1 MPTYSYKGITAA
13 GGTVTAEITAPDERA
28 AARQL
33 RSQGITVQSLAAKR
47 AAAAAGLNLGALPL
61 VGSLFGGVK
70 TKDISVFTRQ
80 FATMIAAGLP
90 LVQCLQALAQQAER
104 KRFSDI
110 ISAIAASVEGGS
122 TLSEAMARFP
132 KVFDELFVNLVH
144 VGEIGGVLDA
154 MLARLAIYMEK
165 ADALKHRVRMAMV
178 YPILV
183 ITVAIGVVAFLL
195 VFVIPIFAAFF
206 EKGGVPLPLPTR
218 IVLQM
223 SNFITSGTGA
233 LTLLL
238 VFVGGPLGFR
248 WWYGTEAGR
257 LTVDRFLLRAPIFGV
272 LLRKIAVARFTRT
285 LSALIS
291 GGVPILDALRI
302 TAKTAGNRVVENAVM
317 EARDRVTAGQTLAEP
332 LRNSKVFPAMVIQMV
347 AVGEQTGALDNMLA
361 KVADYYEDEVDV
373 AVSGLTALLEPLLIV
388 FLGIVVG
395 GIVIS
400 MYLPIFQ
407 IVTLVK

>member
-1 MPTYSYKGITAA
+1 MPTFTYKGLMSD
-13 GGTVTAEITAPDERA
+13 GGAVAAEITAADERA

-47 AAAAAGLNLGALPL
+47 AAAGSFDLANLP
-61 VGSLFGGVK
+61 VIGSFLGGVRSR
-70 TKDISVFTRQ
+70 DVSVFTRQ
-80 FATMIAAGLP
+80 FATMISAGLP
-90 LVQCLQALAQQAER
+90 LVQCLQALGQQAER
-104 KRFSDI
+104 KRFQDI
-110 ISAIAASVEGGS
+110 IARVAADVEGGA
-122 TLSEAMARFP
+122 TLSEAMSRHP
-132 KVFDELFVNLVH
+132 KVFDELYVNLVH
-144 VGEIGGVLDA
+144 VGEIGGVLDS

-165 ADALKHRVRMAMV
+165 SEALKHRVRTALV

-183 ITVAIGVVAFLL
+183 ITVALGVVTFLL
-195 VFVIPIFAAFF
+195 IFIIPIFTRFYDQA
-206 EKGGVPLPLPTR
+206 GVPLPPPTQFVVGVSR
-218 IVLQM
+218 FVVTYWYGLLI
-223 SNFITSGTGA
+223 GA
-233 LTLLL
+233 AAI
-238 VFVGGPLGFR
+238 FVGFR
-248 WWYGTEAGR
+248 WWYRTEAGR

-302 TAKTAGNRVVENAVM
+302 TAKTAGNRIVENAVM
-317 EARDRVTAGQTLAEP
+317 DARERVTAGQTLAEP
-332 LRNSKVFPAMVIQMV
+332 LRQSKVFPAMVVQMV
-347 AVGEQTGALDNMLA
+347 SVGEQTGALDNMLG

-373 AVSGLTALLEPLLIV
+373 AVSGLTSLLEPIMIV

-407 IVTLVK
+407 VITLVK

>member
-1 MPTYSYKGITAA
+1 MPTFTYKGLKSD
-13 GGTVTAEITAPDERA
+13 GGAVAAEITAADERA

-47 AAAAAGLNLGALPL
+47 AAAGAFDLANLP
-61 VGSLFGGVK
+61 VIGSFLGGVRSR
-70 TKDISVFTRQ
+70 DVSVFTRQ
-80 FATMIAAGLP
+80 FATMISAGLP
-90 LVQCLQALAQQAER
+90 LVQCLQALGQQAER
-104 KRFSDI
+104 KRFQEI
-110 ISAIAASVEGGS
+110 IARVAADVEGGA
-122 TLSEAMARFP
+122 TLSEAMSRHP
-132 KVFDELFVNLVH
+132 KVFDELYVNLVH
-144 VGEIGGVLDA
+144 VGEIGGVLDS

-165 ADALKHRVRMAMV
+165 SEALRHRVRTAMV

-183 ITVAIGVVAFLL
+183 ITVAIGVVTFLL
-195 VFVIPIFAAFF
+195 IFIIPIFTRFYDQA
-206 EKGGVPLPLPTR
+206 GVPLPPPTQF
-218 IVLQM
+218 VVGL
-223 SNFITSGTGA
+223 SKFVVNYWWGLLGGA
-233 LTLLL
+233 VA
-238 VFVGGPLGFR
+238 VFFGFR

-302 TAKTAGNRVVENAVM
+302 TAKTAGNRIVENAVM
-317 EARDRVTAGQTLAEP
+317 DARERVTAGQTLAEP
-332 LRNSKVFPAMVIQMV
+332 LRQSKVFPAMVVQMV
-347 AVGEQTGALDNMLA
+347 SVGEQTGALDNMLG

-373 AVSGLTALLEPLLIV
+373 AVSGLTSLLEPIMIV

-407 IVTLVK
+407 VITLVK

>member
-1 MPTYSYKGITAA
+1 MPTYTYKGMNAS
-13 GGTVTAEITAPDERA
+13 GGTVTAEVTAPDERA

-47 AAAAAGLNLGALPL
+47 AAAGGGFSLASLP
-61 VGSLFGGVK
+61 VIGSFFGGVK

-80 FATMIAAGLP
+80 FATMISAGLP
-90 LVQCLQALAQQAER
+90 LVQCLQALALQAER
-104 KRFSDI
+104 KRFSEI
-110 ISAIAASVEGGS
+110 ISQIAASVEGGS
-122 TLSEAMARFP
+122 TLSEALARFP
-132 KVFDELFVNLVH
+132 RVFDDLFVNLVH

-165 ADALKHRVRMAMV
+165 ADALKHRVQMAMV

-183 ITVAIGVVAFLL
+183 ITVAIGVVTFLL
-195 VFVIPIFAAFF
+195 IFVIPIFAGFF
-206 EKGGVPLPLPTR
+206 EKAGVPLPLPTK
-218 IVLQM
+218 IVLLL
-223 SNFITSGTGA
+223 SNTLITYWYLFIGGA
-233 LTLLL
+233 LGIFFL
-238 VFVGGPLGFR
+238 FR
-248 WWYGTEAGR
+248 WWYRTEAGR

-302 TAKTAGNRVVENAVM
+302 TAKTAGNRIVENAVM

-332 LRNSKVFPAMVIQMV
+332 LRNSKVFPAMVTQMV

-373 AVSGLTALLEPLLIV
+373 AVSGLTALLEPILIV

-395 GIVIS
+395 GIVIA

-407 IVTLVK
+407 VVTLVK

>member
-1 MPTYSYKGITAA
+1 MPTYTYKGMNAS
-13 GGTVTAEITAPDERA
+13 GGTVTAEVTAPDERA

-47 AAAAAGLNLGALPL
+47 AAAGGGFSLASLP
-61 VGSLFGGVK
+61 VIGSFFGGVK

-80 FATMIAAGLP
+80 FATMISAGLP
-90 LVQCLQALAQQAER
+90 LVQCLQALALQAER
-104 KRFSDI
+104 KRFSEI
-110 ISAIAASVEGGS
+110 ISQIAASVEGGS
-122 TLSEAMARFP
+122 TLSEALARFP
-132 KVFDELFVNLVH
+132 RVFDDLFVNLVH

-165 ADALKHRVRMAMV
+165 ADALKHRVQMAMV

-183 ITVAIGVVAFLL
+183 ITVAIGVVTFLL
-195 VFVIPIFAAFF
+195 IFVIPIFAGFF
-206 EKGGVPLPLPTR
+206 EKAGVPLPLPTK
-218 IVLQM
+218 IVLLM
-223 SNFITSGTGA
+223 SNTLITYWYLFIGGA
-233 LTLLL
+233 
-238 VFVGGPLGFR
+238 VGIFFLFR

-302 TAKTAGNRVVENAVM
+302 TAKTAGNRIVENAVM

-332 LRNSKVFPAMVIQMV
+332 LRNSKVFPAMVTQMV

-373 AVSGLTALLEPLLIV
+373 AVSGLTALLEPILIV

-395 GIVIS
+395 GIVIA

-407 IVTLVK
+407 VVTLVK

>member
-1 MPTYSYKGITAA
+1 MPTFSYKGVKTD
-13 GGTVTAEITAPDERA
+13 GGTVTADITAADERT

-33 RSQGITVQSLAAKR
+33 RSQGITVQSLAAKK
-47 AAAAAGLNLGALPL
+47 AAGGGLQIPFID
-61 VGSLFGGVK
+61 SLFGGVRS
-70 TKDISVFTRQ
+70 KDVSTFTRQ
-80 FATMIAAGLP
+80 FATMISAGLP
-90 LVQCLQALAQQAER
+90 LVQCLQALGQQAER
-104 KRFSDI
+104 KRFQEI
-110 ISAIAASVEGGS
+110 ITRVAADVEGGS
-122 TLSEAMARFP
+122 TLSEAMARHP
-132 KVFDELFVNLVH
+132 KIFDELYVNLVH

-165 ADALKHRVRMAMV
+165 SDALKHRVRTAMI

-183 ITVAIGVVAFLL
+183 ITVALGVVTFLL
-195 VFVIPIFAAFF
+195 IFIIPIFTKFYDQA
-206 EKGGVPLPLPTR
+206 GVPLPAPTQLVVSLSR
-218 IVLQM
+218 FINGWGGVGLVVGAIV
-223 SNFITSGTGA
+223 GA
-233 LTLLL
+233 FL
-238 VFVGGPLGFR
+238 FR
-248 WWYGTEAGR
+248 MWYRTDQGR

-302 TAKTAGNRVVENAVM
+302 TAKTAGNRIVENAVM
-317 EARDRVTAGQTLAEP
+317 EARERVTAGQTLGEP
-332 LRNSKVFPAMVIQMV
+332 LRQSKVFPAMVVQMV
-347 AVGEQTGALDNMLA
+347 QVGEQTGRLDDMLS

-373 AVSGLTALLEPLLIV
+373 AVSGLTALIEPIMIV

-407 IVTLVK
+407 VITLVK